1 MMNAQT
7 PRENDFIVRLAGNL
21 RDFAQCEV
29 SAGAPGEEKMEKN
42 TSKQAGLSLPE
53 MPAHAEKI
61 RMQRLTLDMPA
72 SLHQAIKLSCASRGT
87 TIKDEIVALLR
98 MYYPDKS

>member
-1 MMNAQT
+1 MMSTQT

-29 SAGAPGEEKMEKN
+29 TAGAPGEEKMGKN
-42 TSKQAGLSLPE
+42 TPRPVGLSLPE

-72 SLHQAIKLSCASRGT
+72 SLHLAIKLSCAERGVS
-87 TIKDEIVALLR
+87 IKDELITLLR
-98 MYYPDKS
+98 LYYPDKS